1 MTHHPRLV
9 WLLAGCWI
17 AISLAL
23 FLVID
28 ASSTRSWFYL
38 AAVALGPPVVLL
50 RLWPQVPE
58 PTADD
63 VIHGRGGRS

>member
-1 MTHHPRLV
+1 MTHSRLV

-17 AISLAL
+17 AISLAI
-23 FLVID
+23 FFAID
-28 ASSTRSWFYL
+28 ASSTRSWLYL

-50 RLWPQVPE
+50 RLWPQVQQ